1 MAAAAGSGSV
11 GYSQKELSS
20 KKKDEFE
27 DILEERRQ
35 SSDIRYAMRCYTP
48 TVYKGLSPCKPGTI
62 KMSVLQSEQV
72 QYVIKQLSKETGES
86 PDIIQEEAMEIL
98 EEMGHSLWL
107 GAIRLFAFT
116 LSKVFKKLFQRVC
129 VNEEGIQRLTQV
141 IQEHPVILLPS
152 HRSYVDFLL
161 LSYIMFTYDL
171 PVPVIAS
178 GTDFLGMKMVSGLLR
193 MSGAFF
199 MRRTF
204 RGNKLYWAVFAEY
217 VKTILRKGYAPV
229 EFFVEGTRSRTS
241 KTLPPKFGLLSVVME
256 PFFKG
261 EVFDTYLVPV
271 SISYERI
278 LEESLYAYE
287 LLGVPKPKESTS
299 GLLKARKVLS
309 ENFGSIHVYFGQPV
323 SVRTLASGRI
333 NRFQY
338 NLVPRHVSQRPSD
351 DTQAF
356 VSDVAYKMELV
367 QIENMVLS
375 PGVLIAAVLLQN
387 LPGMDYDVLIEKTLW
402 LRGITLSFGGF
413 LQWPG
418 NLSASKVIRSSLAV
432 HANLMSLVE
441 GRVILLGRG
450 KEEEGLTEELV
461 FQWSVSVLMC
471 ASYRNQ
477 VVNVFVRPALVAVA
491 SQMAQSSSKEDI
503 YRAFSFLR
511 EIFSNEFIFLPGN
524 TLKDFEEGCFLLTK
538 CEAVKV
544 TSREIFMNERENAV
558 ISFLSAMFKPFV
570 EGYQIICNYLSND
583 TSQSFTEKQF
593 LSGVQNFVSQL
604 LVSGTTQCYEALSR
618 DMQKNA
624 LSTFVRL
631 GILKKIQL
639 TNGVT
644 FCANKESIKK
654 TADKLGY
661 RIPTEKLLMSR
672 L

>member
-11 GYSQKELSS
+11 GYSKELSS